1 VLWLLTTAACA
12 LLVARY
18 RDRLTA
24 LVLVGVIGLMV
35 TLTFAG
41 LSAPDL
47 ALTQLLVEVVS
58 VILLLLA
65 LNFLPATGATPD
77 AAGRRWRDGILAGAA
92 GLGVAALAWA
102 VLTRPSRSIAEWY
115 LENAVPGAAGTNV
128 VNVII
133 VDFRALDT
141 LGEIVVL
148 AVAGLLVGSA
158 LGGWQPPRARPPAA
172 TAPADGRAFLLELFV
187 PLLLPLML
195 LVALFLFLRG
205 HNLPGGGF
213 AAGLVA
219 ATGMLLLYLAR
230 GTNWVDARWR
240 PSQQRVIAAGLL
252 VATLS
257 GAASL
262 ALGHPFLTSTYLAPA
277 LPVIGKLPL
286 ASATVFDL
294 GVLLTVAGAT
304 LLGVVALGRL
314 SAPAAAVPE
323 RRP

>member
-1 VLWLLTTAACA
+1 
-12 LLVARY
+12 
-18 RDRLTA
+18 
-24 LVLVGVIGLMV
+24 MV

-65 LNFLPATGATPD
+65 LNFLPARSPLPD
-77 AAGRRWRDGILAGAA
+77 AGGRRWRDGILAGAA

-102 VLTRPSRSIAEWY
+102 VLARPSRTIADWY

-148 AVAGLLVGSA
+148 AVAGLMVGSA
-158 LGGWQPPRARPPAA
+158 LGGWQPPRARRPAA
-172 TAPADGRAFLLELFV
+172 TADGQPFLLELVV

-195 LVALFLFLRG
+195 SVALFLFLRG

-213 AAGLVA
+213 SAGLVA
-219 ATGMLLLYLAR
+219 ATGMVLLYLAR
-230 GTNWVDARWR
+230 GTAWVDARWE
-240 PSQQRVIAAGLL
+240 PGQQRVIGAGLL
-252 VATLS
+252 VAAGT

-262 ALGHPFLTSTYLAPA
+262 ALEHPFLTSTYLAPV

-286 ASATVFDL
+286 ASALVFDL

-314 SAPAAAVPE
+314 GATAAAEPG